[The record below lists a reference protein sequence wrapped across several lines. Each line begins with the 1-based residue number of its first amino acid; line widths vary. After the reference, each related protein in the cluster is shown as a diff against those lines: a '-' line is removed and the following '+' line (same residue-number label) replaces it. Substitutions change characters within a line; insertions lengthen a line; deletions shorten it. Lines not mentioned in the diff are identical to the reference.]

1 MGKDDTVTLKE
12 QVRRQRISETCK
24 RNGVGKWMVG
34 RKRPIEAIEKAAAK
48 LHGRKRPPFSKEWR
62 EHISIAQRNRP
73 PVSLESRQKMSINN
87 ARYWLG
93 KKFSTH
99 TIELQRKRMTGSIG
113 YWRNKKR
120 GPHTK
125 EWNEKIRLSRIG
137 DKHWNWQGGITPENK
152 RIRNSKDYILW
163 RTAVFMRDDYTCQ
176 GCRQIGGDLEADHIK
191 PFALYPELRLAIDNG
206 RTLCIDCHTQTE
218 TYGGKIYKYGRS

>member
-99 TIELQRKRMTGSIG
+99 TI
-113 YWRNKKR
+113 
-120 GPHTK
+120 